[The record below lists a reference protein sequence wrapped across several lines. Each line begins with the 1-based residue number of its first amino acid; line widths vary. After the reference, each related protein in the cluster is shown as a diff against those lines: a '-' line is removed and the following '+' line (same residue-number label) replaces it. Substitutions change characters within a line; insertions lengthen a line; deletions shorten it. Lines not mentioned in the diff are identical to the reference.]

1 MDTISI
7 GGDVGGGEEI
17 PTAVSVKFPSRAD
30 VKYMV
35 I

>member
-7 GGDVGGGEEI
+7 GGGVGGGEEI
-17 PTAVSVKFPSRAD
+17 PTAVSVSSPLEL
-30 VKYMV
+30 